1 MDQQNQIQQ
10 ELMKELGL
18 ENLPEDKQQELI
30 ATMTEVVLK
39 RIFAETLE
47 KLNDEDQEAYG
58 QMIDKGAS
66 PDEVDKFLG
75 EKIPNYEQMIQNI
88 IISFKEEMK
97 KN

>member
-18 ENLPEDKQQELI
+18 ENLPEDKQRELI
-30 ATMTEVVLK
+30 AQMTEVVLK
-39 RIFAETLE
+39 RIFVETME
-47 KLNDEDQEAYG
+47 KLNETDQEAYG

-66 PDEVDKFLG
+66 PEEVDTFLG
-75 EKIPNYEQMIQNI
+75 EKIPDYEKMIQNI
-88 IISFKEEMK
+88 IVNFKEEMK